1 MGAVYNIGVPLS
13 LKEQAEESCQRRIE
27 RSKKEPLLFSYFN
40 MIINDSESRIHNIIG
55 QTGSGKS
62 TLALLYLMRKYDCDI
77 EEIFDKIVWR
87 PDYFIE
93 KYEEGRQVIVWD
105 DAGIWFR
112 LLARMPWDPLA
123 ITLNSIF
130 DVGRL
135 HVPLVIFTMVTDRDL
150 PRGIRYNSFI
160 YRSRT
165 RVWKIGF
172 DKEHGVKRAKAVTQF
187 RREKQDW
194 SQSYWDASNE
204 YVYKF
209 YHFRD
214 NDPFYL
220 VYLEL
225 RRKYAKFFLKFAK
238 KNMDKSKL
246 WKLLQEKA

>member
-1 MGAVYNIGVPLS
+1 MR
-13 LKEQAEESCQRRIE
+13 EQAEQSCQRRLE
-27 RSKKEPLLFSYFN
+27 KSREPMLFKYWN
-40 MIINDSESRIHNIIG
+40 NIISNSESRIHNIIG

-62 TLALLYLMRKYDCDI
+62 TLALLYLMRRYDCDL

-87 PDYFIE
+87 PDHFLE
-93 KYEEGRQVIVWD
+93 KYEEGREVLVWD

-112 LLARMPWDPLA
+112 LLARMPWDPLS

-135 HVPLVIFTMVTDRDL
+135 HVPLVLLTMVTDRDL

-172 DKEHGVKRAKAVTQF
+172 SETHGVHRAKAITQF
-187 RREKQDW
+187 RKEKADW
-194 SQSYWDASNE
+194 SQSYWDASQE

-209 YHFRD
+209 YHFKS
-214 NDPFYL
+214 NDPLYL
-220 VYLEL
+220 MYLEL
-225 RRKYAKFFLKFAK
+225 RRKYARFFIKFAK
-238 KNMDKSKL
+238 KNLDKSKL
-246 WKLLQEKA
+246 WPLLQSGVEGDS